1 MGTFREAR
9 EQRIRTYILKNS
21 PQNVKRSKKGMK
33 RRGEM
38 GLKDVSVLS
47 TRPFRLSL
55 EILQVKCCCDIHEG
69 CFKTPGL

>member
-1 MGTFREAR
+1 MGSFCEAR

-21 PQNVKRSKKGMK
+21 LQNVKRSKKGMN
-33 RRGEM
+33 RRGKM

-55 EILQVKCCCDIHEG
+55 EILQVKCYCDIQEG
-69 CFKTPGL
+69 CFKTPES